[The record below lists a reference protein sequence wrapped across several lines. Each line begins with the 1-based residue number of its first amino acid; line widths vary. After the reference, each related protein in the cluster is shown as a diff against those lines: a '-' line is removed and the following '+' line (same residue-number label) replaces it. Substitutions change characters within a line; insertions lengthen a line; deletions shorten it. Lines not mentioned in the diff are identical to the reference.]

1 MTSDNNLLDNK
12 ENLKSYLKTELL
24 NGAKRIKNKYPPISE
39 KVNGISK
46 SLKIKT
52 IYELRGNLNNFFLIT
67 TKNYSKNPRY
77 RYFLTIILASQSS
90 DLLVNLAKEFS
101 RQNRLKLIQFS
112 IHPQHFRV
120 GLFSLKE
127 LRNKDKISE
136 TVNLLKEFRII
147 YRKDLEKLG
156 KLIERV

>member
-24 NGAKRIKNKYPPISE
+24 NDAKRVKNKYPPISE
-39 KVNGISK
+39 KIDGISK
-46 SLKIKT
+46 SLKVRT

-67 TKNYSKNPRY
+67 TENYSKNPRH
-77 RYFLTIILASQSS
+77 RYFLAIILASQSS

-101 RQNRLKLIQFS
+101 KDNNLKLIQFS
-112 IHPQHFRV
+112 LYPQHFRV

-127 LRNKDKISE
+127 LRNKDNISE
-136 TVNLLKEFRII
+136 TVNLLKEFRIM

-156 KLIERV
+156 KLIERI

>member
-1 MTSDNNLLDNK
+1 MTSDNDTK
-12 ENLKSYLKTELL
+12 ENIQSYLKKEILKD
-24 NGAKRIKNKYPPISE
+24 AKIIKNKYPPISE

-46 SLKIKT
+46 SLKIKS
-52 IYELRGNLNNFFLIT
+52 IYELKGNLNNFIFIT
-67 TKNYSKNPRY
+67 TKNYAKKPKH
-77 RYFLTIILASQSS
+77 RYFLAIAIASQSS
-90 DLLVNLAKEFS
+90 DLLVSLAKDFCKK
-101 RQNRLKLIQFS
+101 NGLKLIQFS

-127 LRNKDKISE
+127 MHDKNNISE
-136 TVNLLKEFRII
+136 VINILKEFRII

>member
-12 ENLKSYLKTELL
+12 ENLKSYLKIELL
-24 NGAKRIKNKYPPISE
+24 NGAKRVKNKYPPISE
-39 KVNGISK
+39 KIDGISK
-46 SLKIKT
+46 SLKVRT

-67 TKNYSKNPRY
+67 TENYSKNPRH
-77 RYFLTIILASQSS
+77 RYFLAIILASQSS

-101 RQNRLKLIQFS
+101 KDNNLKLIQFS
-112 IHPQHFRV
+112 LHPQHFRV

-127 LRNKDKISE
+127 LRNKDNISE
-136 TVNLLKEFRII
+136 TVNLLKEFRIM

-156 KLIERV
+156 KLIERI